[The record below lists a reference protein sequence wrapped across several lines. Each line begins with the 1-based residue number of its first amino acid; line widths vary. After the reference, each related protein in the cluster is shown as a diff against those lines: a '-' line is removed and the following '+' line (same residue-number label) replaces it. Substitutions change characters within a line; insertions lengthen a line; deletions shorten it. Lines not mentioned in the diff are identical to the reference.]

1 MIRVTAL
8 LLLVGTST
16 VAQVTKTA
24 ASTTAGAPTIGPVRT
39 FKIAPGT
46 FTTIE
51 KRFDHQLTNLFDLND
66 PLDLLGYNRGVY
78 LDGYGVV
85 FTTELSLVIT
95 PRPTPFVQTISKELA
110 DKVRRRKIERLPFLK
125 AIMKEMMRSAAMTFI
140 QIPSDQQVVMVARFL
155 YEPWED
161 RNGMPSQILMR
172 ADRKSAMAG
181 DIHVEEQ

>member
-1 MIRVTAL
+1 MIRPTVL
-8 LLLVGTST
+8 LLLALTPAM
-16 VAQVTKTA
+16 AQITKTA
-24 ASTTAGAPTIGPVRT
+24 ATRPGGPTVASIKAL
-39 FKIAPGT
+39 KIAPGT

-51 KRFDHQLTNLFDLND
+51 KHFDQQLSNLFDLND
-66 PLDLLGYNRGVY
+66 PLDLLGFTRGVY

-95 PRPTPFVQTISKELA
+95 PRPNPFMQTISKEMA
-110 DKVRRRKIERLPFLK
+110 DKVRRRKVERLPFLK

-140 QIPSDQQVVMVARFL
+140 QIPNDQQVVVAVRFL

-172 ADRKSAMAG
+172 ADRKSAIAG
-181 DIHVEEQ
+181 EIQVEEQ